1 MRFLVPFEVKNIDP
15 ANVKIDVWTNS
26 FKFFNDQSEKAENVG
41 AEQVEVRVCRAL
53 VIKYLGSDPAP
64 SSHRSIQSE
73 FQCFGRTHN
82 LTYSDISKLFT
93 RGACTIKLFTATIT
107 SVPFVRVCHFYPSLI
122 FEEKSW
128 SLPEDCATVR
138 CFAWVGSS
146 LLRTLMGSLSSEW
159 GSTWIVYSLSCQY

>member
-15 ANVKIDVWTNS
+15 ANVKIDVRTNS

-41 AEQVEVRVCRAL
+41 AELVEVRVCRAL

-64 SSHRSIQSE
+64 SSHRSILIEIPRKMIQVPM
-73 FQCFGRTHN
+73 C

-93 RGACTIKLFTATIT
+93 RGACTIKLFTAAIT
-107 SVPFVRVCHFYPSLI
+107 SVPFVRVCHFYPSLM

-146 LLRTLMGSLSSEW
+146 LLRTLMGSLSSEC
-159 GSTWIVYSLSCQY
+159 GST